1 MREIFLA
8 KRYRGMAADARALA
22 AYVKLLR
29 AGENVAREATR
40 PLALYDL
47 TPSQFGVLEALYNA
61 GPQCLSDLARR
72 ILKTSGNLTVVV
84 ENLEKHR
91 LVRRKSGGR
100 DRRLV
105 TVALTAKGRNLV
117 RTLAPGHA
125 AAIVSVMTRLSA
137 GEQET
142 LGKLCAKLGTANGP
156 AKSR

>member
-1 MREIFLA
+1 MA
-8 KRYRGMAADARALA
+8 KAYKGMAADARALA

-29 AGENVAREATR
+29 AGESVSRETTR

-84 ENLEKHR
+84 ENLEKRR
-91 LVRRKSGGR
+91 LVRRKAGGR
-100 DRRLV
+100 DRRFI

-117 RTLAPGHA
+117 RSLAPGHA
-125 AAIVSVMTRLSA
+125 AGIVAIMSRLSA
-137 GEQET
+137 TEQEA
-142 LGKLCAKLGTANGP
+142 LGKLCGKLGATNAAP
-156 AKSR
+156 KPR